1 MAAGTTSIGFEEK
14 LWLAADKL
22 RSNMDAAEYKHVV
35 LGLIFLKYVSDSF
48 EEKYNKLFAEGY
60 GDEEDRDEYLAENI
74 FYVPKEARWR
84 EIQKHATSTDIGV
97 IIDNAMDAIEREND
111 SLKGV
116 LTKNYSRQELDK
128 TRLGELVILFS
139 NIEVGSTAAQER
151 DVLGRVYE
159 YFLSKFAS
167 AEGKLGGEFYTP
179 SCIVRTLVSM
189 IEPYEGQIF
198 DPACGSG
205 GMFCQSARFVK
216 EHQGNVRDI
225 SIFGQES
232 NPTTWKLAKMNL
244 AIRQIEANLGKHN
257 ADSFHDDQHKTLK
270 ANYILAN
277 PPFNVSDWGGER
289 LREDIRWK
297 YGVPPIGNA
306 NFAWLQHML
315 HHLNPVGGVCGTVLA
330 NGSLSSNTSNEGN
343 IRANMVKG
351 DVVECIVAM
360 PSQLFYSTGIPVSL
374 WILRKGKK
382 EYSKGK
388 VLFIDARKLGTMVDR
403 KVRELSEEDIIK
415 IASTY
420 QNWWKGNDYENVQ
433 GFCKEATIEEIAD
446 QDFILTPGRY
456 VGIEE
461 QEDDGEPFD
470 EKMQR
475 LTSEL
480 SEMFDK
486 SIELQKEIRKK
497 LGAIGYEI

>member
-1 MAAGTTSIGFEEK
+1 MAVGTTNVGFEEK
-14 LWLAADKL
+14 LWQAADKL

-48 EEKYNKLFAEGY
+48 EEKYQALLEEGY
-60 GDEEDRDEYLAENI
+60 GDEEDRDEYLADNI
-74 FYVPKEARWR
+74 FWVPKEARWS
-84 EIQKHATSTDIGV
+84 EIQKHATNADIGSV
-97 IIDNAMDAIEREND
+97 IDHAMETLENENNT
-111 SLKGV
+111 LKGV
-116 LTKNYSRQELDK
+116 LTKNYSRAELDK
-128 TRLGELVILFS
+128 TRLGELVTLFT

-179 SCIVRTLVSM
+179 SCIVRTLVEM
-189 IEPYEGQIF
+189 IEPFEGQIL

-216 EHQGNVRDI
+216 EHQGNIRDI

-244 AIRQIEANLGKHN
+244 AIRQLESNLGRHN
-257 ADSFHDDQHKTLK
+257 ADSFHDDQHKMLK

-289 LREDIRWK
+289 LQDDIRWK
-297 YGVPPIGNA
+297 YGIPPVGNA
-306 NFAWLQHML
+306 NFAWLQHMI
-315 HHLNPVGGVCGTVLA
+315 HHLSPAGGVCGTVLA

-343 IRANMVKG
+343 IRKNMIIG

-360 PSQLFYSTGIPVSL
+360 PGQLFYSTGIPVSL
-374 WILRKGKK
+374 WILRKGKT
-382 EYSKGK
+382 EQSQNK
-388 VLFIDARKLGTMVDR
+388 VLFIDARKLGHMIDR
-403 KVRELSEEDIIK
+403 KVRELSEVDIRK
-415 IASTY
+415 IADTY
-420 QNWWKGNDYENVQ
+420 QNWRQGKEYEDIQ
-433 GFCKEATIEEIAD
+433 GFCKEATIKEID
-446 QDFILTPGRY
+446 GQDYILTPGRY

-461 QEDDGEPFD
+461 QEDDGESFED
-470 EKMQR
+470 KMKR

-480 SEMFDK
+480 SGMFK
-486 SIELQKEIRKK
+486 ESVELQEKIKK
-497 LGAIGYEI
+497 RLGAMGYEI

>member
-1 MAAGTTSIGFEEK
+1 MATGTTAVGFEEK

-48 EEKYNKLFAEGY
+48 EEKYQQLLAEGY

-74 FYVPKEARWR
+74 FYVPKEARWS
-84 EIQKHATSTDIGV
+84 EIQKYATSTDIGSV
-97 IIDNAMDAIEREND
+97 IDNALDAIEKEND

-116 LTKNYSRQELDK
+116 LTKNYARPELDK
-128 TRLGELVILFS
+128 TRLGELVILFT
-139 NIEVGSTAAQER
+139 NIEVGSSAAQER

-244 AIRQIEANLGKHN
+244 AIRQLEANLGKHN

-277 PPFNVSDWGGER
+277 PPFNISDWGGER
-289 LREDIRWK
+289 LQEDARWR
-297 YGVPPIGNA
+297 YGVPPVGNA

-315 HHLNPVGGVCGTVLA
+315 HHLNPAGGVCGTVLA

-343 IRANMVKG
+343 IRTNMVKG

-374 WILRKGKK
+374 WILRRGKK
-382 EYSKGK
+382 EHSRGK
-388 VLFIDARKLGTMVDR
+388 VLFIDARKLGTMIDR
-403 KVRELSEEDIIK
+403 KVRELTEEDIVK

-420 QNWWKGNDYENVQ
+420 QNWWKGNDYKDVQ
-433 GFCKEATIEEIAD
+433 GFCKEATIEEIRE

-461 QEDDGEPFD
+461 KEDDGEPFE
-470 EKMQR
+470 EKMSR
-475 LTSEL
+475 LTGEL
-480 SEMFDK
+480 SKLFIQSHKLE
-486 SIELQKEIRKK
+486 EEIRQK
-497 LGAIGYEI
+497 LEAIGYVI